1 MIAIEFDGEDY
12 PTVHVPGRVRIVGD
26 TALFVVAAVRDEQ
39 PVVRFVNQGERW
51 YCAIRTWGEVACN
64 EPDPW
69 NRGQLDYAPMD
80 TFVELDD
87 SLGVAAP

>member
-1 MIAIEFDGEDY
+1 M
-12 PTVHVPGRVRIVGD
+12 
-26 TALFVVAAVRDEQ
+26 
-39 PVVRFVNQGERW
+39 NQGDRW
-51 YCAIRTWGEVACN
+51 YCATRPSGEVVCS

-80 TFVELDD
+80 TFMEIDD